1 MAFKMI
7 HENYNVL
14 NLEKSIQFYEKALG
28 LKEVRRKEAAD
39 GSFIIVYMGDGKS
52 GFELELT
59 WLAERTAPYNL
70 GDEEFHLAF
79 ETDDFEEAYRLHRKM
94 NCICFEN
101 KEMGIY
107 FIQDPDG
114 YWLEIVPAREKGTQ
128 K

>member
-14 NLEKSIQFYEKALG
+14 DLEKSMQFYEKALG
-28 LKEVRRKEAAD
+28 LKEVRRKEASD

-59 WLAERTAPYNL
+59 WLADRREPYNL

-79 ETDDFEEAYRLHRKM
+79 EAEDFEEAYRLHKEM
-94 NCICFEN
+94 DCICFEN
-101 KEMGIY
+101 KAMGIY

-114 YWLEIVPAREKGTQ
+114 YWLEIVPAREKRAQ